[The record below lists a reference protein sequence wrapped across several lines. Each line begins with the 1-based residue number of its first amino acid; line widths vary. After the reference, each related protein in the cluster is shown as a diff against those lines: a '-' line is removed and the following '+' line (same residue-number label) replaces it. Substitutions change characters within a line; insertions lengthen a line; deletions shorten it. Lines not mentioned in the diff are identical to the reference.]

1 VRLCTK
7 SASYSPPWPTAWIR
21 VKKRLVHYRAQIWRN
36 HVYDNLP
43 FVSILRQV
51 NLVHKLPFH
60 FLNVRFLY
68 YPPIY
73 KQIFTREFFSAFQ
86 TILQA
91 FLLSSLRAR
100 STVHGL
106 FLDPITLI
114 SLVQSTSHKLLTTQF
129 HPDFYHFLPIRSK
142 YLPDQTVV
150 ELPQSVFHL
159 QCDRHVLQPYTLGE
173 SIIICN
179 IFNLYSATYS
189 TDKHGRTWRWPPTS
203 L

>member
-1 VRLCTK
+1 M
-7 SASYSPPWPTAWIR
+7 
-21 VKKRLVHYRAQIWRN
+21 
-36 HVYDNLP
+36 
-43 FVSILRQV
+43 
-51 NLVHKLPFH
+51 
-60 FLNVRFLY
+60 
-68 YPPIY
+68 Y
-73 KQIFTREFFSAFQ
+73 KQIFTREFFSACQ

-91 FLLSSLRAR
+91 FLFSSMRAR

-129 HPDFYHFLPIRSK
+129 HPDFCHFLPVRSK

-150 ELPQSVFHL
+150 ELPQPVFHL
-159 QCDRHVLQPYTLGE
+159 QCDRHVSQPYTLRE

-189 TDKHGRTWRWPPTS
+189 TNMAGHKDGHRLPSSAEDKNACSYPCNLPFASWRARGQFHFYVNV
-203 L
+203 